1 MLAPARL
8 DWSRGASTG
17 DLARWRLTRALSR
30 GKPRPRRGVQ
40 VSGDAAKKVESSEE
54 RGTIK
59 VPGKLVGKRSSAGH
73 SSLLGD
79 KPIRADK
86 FGSPSLHFFS
96 KAYVKSR
103 KRQLSFF
110 NAYYFKE
117 CREGEDLFAASFGGE
132 GRAREFL
139 PECYENGA
147 RKPRPRLMRVAPG
160 GCTNAVTKCGGQL
173 PSPERSSSYCRSI
186 IISGT
191 PLCIYHS
198 SFVIDKY
205 REGFSQPHIFT
216 QGPPVK
222 RWQMPKGP

>member
-30 GKPRPRRGVQ
+30 GKPRPRRGGQ

-110 NAYYFKE
+110 NASLLSLITLKNVE
-117 CREGEDLFAASFGGE
+117 RGRISLPQASAE
-132 GRAREFL
+132 
-139 PECYENGA
+139 
-147 RKPRPRLMRVAPG
+147 RVGPG
-160 GCTNAVTKCGGQL
+160 NSCPSATKTAL
-173 PSPERSSSYCRSI
+173 ESLDPA
-186 IISGT
+186 
-191 PLCIYHS
+191 
-198 SFVIDKY
+198 
-205 REGFSQPHIFT
+205 
-216 QGPPVK
+216 
-222 RWQMPKGP
+222 